1 MGARSSQSGSA
12 GAGLPG
18 PFQRLLYRTYEKQL
32 TRQIADA
39 PVPGHVGFIMDGNRR
54 HAQANGQLPWEGHK
68 LGSDTVEALLEWA
81 REIGIQTMTLYAF
94 STENFERPDQE
105 VQMLMDLF
113 AQRLTSLASDDR
125 IMNHGVRVRV
135 LGRTE
140 MLPEE
145 VLNAI
150 RLVEHATADFEE
162 FRLNFCIAY
171 GGRQEI
177 LDAFQVILAKVERGE
192 LKREDITEEVFGE
205 HLYTGGDDPDLI
217 IRTGGES
224 RLSNFLLYQA
234 AYSELFF
241 TDVHFPSFRKVDFL
255 RVIRAYQQRR
265 RRFGR

>member
-1 MGARSSQSGSA
+1 MREISQ
-12 GAGLPG
+12 
-18 PFQRLLYRTYEKQL
+18 
-32 TRQIADA
+32 A

-54 HAQANGQLPWEGHK
+54 HAQQNGKLPWEGHK
-68 LGSDTVEALLEWA
+68 LGSETVEALLEWA
-81 REIGIQTMTLYAF
+81 REIGVQTMTLYAF
-94 STENFERPDQE
+94 STENFERPDEE
-105 VQMLMDLF
+105 VAMLMELF
-113 AQRLTSLASDDR
+113 AQRLAGLATDKR
-125 IMNHGVRVRV
+125 IFDNGVRVRV

-140 MLPEE
+140 MLPDD
-145 VLNAI
+145 VLAAI
-150 RLVEHATADFEE
+150 RLVESATEDFED

-177 LDAFQVILAKVERGE
+177 LDAFQKILLKVERGE
-192 LKREDITEEVFGE
+192 LKREEINEQVFGE

-255 RVIRAYQQRR
+255 RVIRAYQQRL